1 MSTVNNFDSKK
12 RVNEE
17 SKVIANYNIKAK
29 NVRVIDN
36 QGEQLGVMGLEQALA
51 LAKEAQLDLVE
62 ISGKSDPKVCKI
74 ISLSKYKYQI
84 DIKKKDIKKNTL
96 KSEVKEIKL
105 RPMIDEHDL
114 KVKIKQIEKFINQ
127 NNKVKVTVQLNGR
140 EIGRPEQAVKLISR
154 ISSALEVIVTIDSGP
169 NTAGKFV
176 TVVYSKKK

>member
-1 MSTVNNFDSKK
+1 MSNINNFDSKK

-36 QGEQLGVMGLEQALA
+36 QGEQLGVMSLEQALV

-84 DIKKKDIKKNTL
+84 DIKKKDIKKPT
-96 KSEVKEIKL
+96 
-105 RPMIDEHDL
+105 
-114 KVKIKQIEKFINQ
+114 
-127 NNKVKVTVQLNGR
+127 
-140 EIGRPEQAVKLISR
+140 
-154 ISSALEVIVTIDSGP
+154 
-169 NTAGKFV
+169 
-176 TVVYSKKK
+176 